1 MNNEIVSAGIPTTIA
16 NSHVDYQYGVLVMD
30 STRPVGYVVVH
41 DVTGF
46 RMAKPG
52 EAPSIWSEHDEAVH
66 TANRVIEIYEKLG
79 LEKVLASLSV
89 KVQKRAVIT
98 CIGAWED

>member
-1 MNNEIVSAGIPTTIA
+1 MSNEIPTAIA

-30 STRPVGYVVVH
+30 RNQPIGYVVH

-46 RMAKPG
+46 RLAKPS
-52 EAPSIWSEHDEAVH
+52 EAPSIWDGHDEAVH
-66 TANRVIEIYEKLG
+66 AANRVIEIYEKLG
-79 LEKVLASLSV
+79 LEKVLAGLSV

-98 CIGAWED
+98 CIGEWED

>member
-1 MNNEIVSAGIPTTIA
+1 MSNEIPTTIA

-30 STRPVGYVVVH
+30 STRPVGYVVH

-52 EAPSIWSEHDEAVH
+52 EAPSIWDGHDEAVH
-66 TANRVIEIYEKLG
+66 AANRVIEIYEKLG
-79 LEKVLASLSV
+79 LEKVLASLWV

-98 CIGAWED
+98 CIGEWED